1 MTLGDVEGKT
11 TWKPGP
17 KSAAGERTMSLDP
30 ATVDALAEHRKQ
42 QVRERDRV
50 GEGWNSRQYDW
61 LGRYRD
67 DLVFTHPDG
76 TLIYPGSFTTWFRNH
91 CEAAGMPRIRLHD
104 VRHTYA
110 TAGLGSARGWHEV
123 KVISE
128 RLGHASIGVTLDTYS
143 HVLPAADRETA
154 DTLARVILGQAA

>member
-1 MTLGDVEGKT
+1 MTLGDVDGKT
-11 TWKPGP
+11 TWKPRP

-30 ATVDALAEHRKQ
+30 ATVDALAEHREEQ
-42 QVRERDRV
+42 ARERDRV
-50 GEGWNSRQYDW
+50 GEGWNARQYDW

-76 TLIYPGSFTTWFRNH
+76 TVIYPGTLTTWFRNH
-91 CEAAGMPRIRLHD
+91 CQIAGLSQIRLHD

-110 TAGLGSARGWHEV
+110 TAGLDSARGWHEV

-128 RLGHASIGVTLDTYS
+128 RLGHASIGVALDTYS
-143 HVLPAADRETA
+143 HVLPSADRETA